1 MLPGKRLVPDGCP
14 KQERLR
20 RRVSSLFLN
29 NTLSAL
35 DACELAR
42 DAEAAG
48 AGNIRGLARIGER
61 RKDGVPQELP
71 LAPTVLVR
79 SRGVRPQRAEERQD
93 HAAHAAPH
101 EVFSVMHEKRRTD
114 EALCDRSHLQ
124 PGELQKHAAAATALC
139 PADCTLTEHGR
150 LAACFKSFL
159 GIVQSMPCSTPEAD
173 SWLAIRRHLSLHI
186 TILRRSGPDNK
197 ITTSPNQHVRRL
209 KPQIHEVT
217 LHRCYR
223 AGSQAPTSLLP
234 VLRRAQEAAQ
244 SPWPASG
251 CGATACP

>member
-61 RKDGVPQELP
+61 RKDGVPQARDARTYLSKNSHWPPLYWFEAVVFDRKEQKNVRTMLP
-71 LAPTVLVR
+71 MLL
-79 SRGVRPQRAEERQD
+79 
-93 HAAHAAPH
+93 PH
-101 EVFSVMHEKRRTD
+101 EVFSVMHKKRRTD

-124 PGELQKHAAAATALC
+124 PGELQKHAAAATALGVR
-139 PADCTLTEHGR
+139 PESVAGIGLWGDGVPMTRNRNQSLEMLSWNILTHEDR
-150 LAACFKSFL
+150 A
-159 GIVQSMPCSTPEAD
+159 
-173 SWLAIRRHLSLHI
+173 
-186 TILRRSGPDNK
+186 ILRPATPHLRHPQALVGK
-197 ITTSPNQHVRRL
+197 ERHV
-209 KPQIHEVT
+209 
-217 LHRCYR
+217 
-223 AGSQAPTSLLP
+223 G
-234 VLRRAQEAAQ
+234 
-244 SPWPASG
+244 
-251 CGATACP
+251 